1 MRRSSELRAQAARHT
16 RGARQRNA
24 RIQPSVK
31 AKLKNWGHC
40 KGQMSIFDALTGT
53 TK

>member
-1 MRRSSELRAQAARHT
+1 MRRSSELRAQAAQHT
-16 RGARQRNA
+16 RSARQRNA
-24 RIQPSVK
+24 RTQPSVK

>member
-24 RIQPSVK
+24 RTQPSVK
-31 AKLKNWGHC
+31 AKLRNWGHC
-40 KGQMSIFDALTGT
+40 EGQMDIFEALTRAA
-53 TK
+53 K

>member
-1 MRRSSELRAQAARHT
+1 MRRSSELRAQVARHT

-24 RIQPSVK
+24 RTQPSVK
-31 AKLKNWGHC
+31 AKLQNWGHC
-40 KGQMSIFDALTGT
+40 KGQMGLFDAWTGT